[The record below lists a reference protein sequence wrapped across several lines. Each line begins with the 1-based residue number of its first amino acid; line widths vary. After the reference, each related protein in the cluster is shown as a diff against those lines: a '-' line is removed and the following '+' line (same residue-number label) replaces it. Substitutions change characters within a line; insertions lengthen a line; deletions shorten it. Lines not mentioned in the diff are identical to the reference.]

1 MFVSALFPAR
11 TPSGFVDKE
20 MGIWYF
26 ICTETLYKY
35 SNKFLHFFTAALA
48 VVITVSVMLG
58 AALRVW
64 AALFE
69 RREGSADA

>member
-1 MFVSALFPAR
+1 MKR
-11 TPSGFVDKE
+11 
-20 MGIWYF
+20 
-26 ICTETLYKY
+26 KY
-35 SNKFLHFFTAALA
+35 LIAAAALA